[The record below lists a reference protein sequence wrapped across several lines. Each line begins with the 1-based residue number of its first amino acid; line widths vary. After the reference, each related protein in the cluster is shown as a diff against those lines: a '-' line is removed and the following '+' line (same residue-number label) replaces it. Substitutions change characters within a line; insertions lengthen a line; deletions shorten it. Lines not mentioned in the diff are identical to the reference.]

1 MSSTATV
8 SSANSSVTSQIL
20 MPTVGILNEVKLS
33 NDGNVNKR
41 PHEDLD
47 DYDNWHA
54 ETKDF
59 W

>member
-33 NDGNVNKR
+33 NDGNPNKR

-47 DYDNWHA
+47 DYDN
-54 ETKDF
+54 
-59 W
+59 